1 MYVCMYMPF
10 SFMDP
15 VYDNYTLSCKQLVMY
30 KYLGLTSLKH
40 NILAICVSLH
50 EINILRV
57 RLFQ

>member
-1 MYVCMYMPF
+1 MYMTF

-50 EINILRV
+50 EINILPV